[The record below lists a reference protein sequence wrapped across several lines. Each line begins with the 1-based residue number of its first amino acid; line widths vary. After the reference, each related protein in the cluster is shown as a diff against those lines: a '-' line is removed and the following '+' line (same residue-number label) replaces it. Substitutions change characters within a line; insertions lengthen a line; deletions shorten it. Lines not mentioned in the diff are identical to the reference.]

1 MRIQRTRIILL
12 VVACGFLMRVGLPR
26 ASGQDHGGEKNSDQQ
41 GMLWAPP
48 SVSAR
53 LSTITAV
60 PPCDVAKVLQGAGV
74 HAEELTTNLQNF
86 SAEEHIQYEM
96 LDQSG
101 MVERRDDSV
110 FDYAFAFEQHGGA
123 RSSQEYR
130 TPTKGNHNFD
140 ASRQDT
146 GQVAL
151 ALIFLPNMQPDYEM
165 SCEGLDRWKGQ
176 LAWVIHFQQRK
187 DKPRRTLHFHS
198 EVGLYSAML
207 KGRAWISMENTQV
220 LRLDTTLMQDIPDL
234 NIKSGTISVEYA
246 PVQIQS
252 RNLQLWLPERIE
264 AYWQVS
270 SHRVILYH
278 TFSNFK
284 LFAVDTQQNIG
295 KPKQP

>member
-1 MRIQRTRIILL
+1 MPIQRIRIILL
-12 VVACGFLMRVGLPR
+12 VVACGFLMRVSLPR
-26 ASGQDHGGEKNSDQQ
+26 ASGQDHGVEENSGQK
-41 GMLWAPP
+41 GLLWAPP
-48 SVSAR
+48 SVSAT
-53 LSTITAV
+53 LSSITAV
-60 PPCDVAKVLQGAGV
+60 PPCDVSKVLQGAGV
-74 HAEELTTNLQNF
+74 HAVELTSNLQNF
-86 SAEEHIQYEM
+86 SAEEHIRYEM
-96 LDQSG
+96 LDQYG
-101 MVERRDDSV
+101 MVEHSDASV

-130 TPTKGNHNFD
+130 TPEKGNHNFD
-140 ASRQDT
+140 ASGQDT

-187 DKPRRTLHFHS
+187 DKPRRTLHFRA
-198 EVGLYSAML
+198 EGELYSAML
-207 KGRAWISMENTQV
+207 KGRAWISMENSQV
-220 LRLDTTLMQDIPDL
+220 LRLDTTLMQDIPAL
-234 NIKSGTISVEYA
+234 NIESGTVSVEYA

-252 RNLQLWLPERIE
+252 RNLELWLPVRIE
-264 AYWQVS
+264 AYWQIS

-284 LFAVDTQQNIG
+284 LFAVDTEQIIG